1 MAHIRHC
8 SRSSCTEPA
17 VATMTYDYR
26 EATAVIGPLAP
37 VARAGA
43 FDLCAKHALSVTVPV
58 GWQMIRLATEFE
70 PVDPSPDDL
79 TALAD
84 AIREASRKEVPPP
97 TPARREVRRPAADLS
112 TRPRPRPNLMAVP
125 NPPDGEKAEESVKS
139 AKSAKF
145 GKASK
150 EPTD

>member
-37 VARAGA
+37 IARAGA

-125 NPPDGEKAEESVKS
+125 NPPDGEKAEES